1 MNDNGAAA
9 RTRNNDAKRQAIIE
23 EALFLIRCGVGEA
36 AILHALGYTRNPL
49 ALRRRLERA
58 GRHDII
64 PRIFE
69 WDAQVEEQQRP
80 ERVARKRKEAAA

>member
-1 MNDNGAAA
+1 MNDNGATA
-9 RTRNNDAKRQAIIE
+9 RARNNATKRQQLIE
-23 EALFLIRCGVGEA
+23 EATFLIRCGVGEA
-36 AILHALGYTRNPL
+36 AILHALGYTRNPP
-49 ALRRRLERA
+49 ALRKRLERA

-80 ERVARKRKEAAA
+80 EQVARKRKEAAA

>member
-1 MNDNGAAA
+1 MNDNGATA
-9 RTRNNDAKRQAIIE
+9 RARNNEARRQQLIE
-23 EALFLIRCGVGEA
+23 EAIFLIRCGVGEA

-80 ERVARKRKEAAA
+80 DVVARKRKKAA